1 MDVFEWSIPF
11 VAEKVSEMLYH
22 LVKPDRKYNEKED
35 AIPLELL
42 DKKEILEK
50 LLTYQKSVT
59 DDNIDKISYNGRIL
73 DNGLMATEEAKEYTQ
88 KKYKKSF
95 DKKKEIDSKNE
106 RRPNTKT

>member
-1 MDVFEWSIPF
+1 M
-11 VAEKVSEMLYH
+11 AEKVSEMLYH